1 MSLESKGMAA
11 DFQSLRAISGLVNT
25 ILGIITLLLAYRTKN
40 NSWSELLAAKL
51 LGCFLLFHGILMTT
65 AYIAGFFTVGSFANS
80 FFGSLVNIAH
90 TISIGMA
97 CSSCLFFPYPF
108 VQRKHAEQAI
118 AVVVLTW
125 SFIVTGLIIFVPYEA
140 HVVRY
145 AFWFFPTVVWG
156 FVYVRFSV
164 KELVHKHE
172 HARGLS
178 AASGLLILATMA
190 WLFSDWLLWITVM
203 EKFTIPGWVSGIPPD
218 KNPMLFFVRQSLIMG
233 VSVAALLTMFVLEG
247 WRVARYGFS
256 VLSGIVFGFF
266 FIGIISFIVDLS
278 VVDVLEDC
286 IYATCQ
292 ELPESWTIYNT
303 FTNILT
309 AFLIQP
315 IVLMYVML
323 NFNLL
328 DVKTD
333 KNGRYAKAMVL
344 VLVVIVSSTIVEML
358 QSIIP
363 IGELLTSAFLAIGI
377 AAAIGWEHQ
386 IMGQFL
392 KNKNRTVDYL
402 KSIGEIRSVEPAKD
416 ATPSLSF
423 SLIVLFAFALL
434 LSVLHGAIGLG

>member
-1 MSLESKGMAA
+1 MKGMAA
-11 DFQSLRAISGLVNT
+11 DFQSLRAISGMVNT

-65 AYIAGFFTVGSFANS
+65 AYIAGFFTVGSFGQS
-80 FFGSLVNIAH
+80 FFGSLVDIAH

-97 CSSCLFFPYPF
+97 CSACLFFPYPF
-108 VQRKHAEQAI
+108 VQRKHAEQAV
-118 AVVVLTW
+118 AVVVLIW
-125 SFIVTGLIIFVPYEA
+125 SFIVTGLIIFIPYET

-203 EKFTIPGWVSGIPPD
+203 EKFTIPGWVSNIPPD

-233 VSVAALLTMFVLEG
+233 VSIAALLTMFVLEG
-247 WRVARYGFS
+247 WRVVRHGFS

-315 IVLMYVML
+315 IVLMYLML

-328 DVKTD
+328 DVKTG

-344 VLVVIVSSTIVEML
+344 VLVVIVSSTIIEML

-386 IMGQFL
+386 IMEQFL

-402 KSIGEIRSVEPAKD
+402 KTIGEIRPVEPATD
-416 ATPSLSF
+416 ATPSLNF
-423 SLIVLFAFALL
+423 SLIVLFVFAIL

>member
-1 MSLESKGMAA
+1 MAA
-11 DFQSLRAISGLVNT
+11 DFQSLSAISGMVNT
-25 ILGIITLLLAYRTKN
+25 ILGIITLMLAYRTKSN
-40 NSWSELLAAKL
+40 TWSELLAAKL
-51 LGCFLLFHGILMTT
+51 LGCFLLFHGILMTG
-65 AYIAGFFTVGSFANS
+65 AYISGFFTIGSFAHS
-80 FFGSLVNIAH
+80 FFGSLIDIAH

-97 CSSCLFFPYPF
+97 CSASLFFPYPL
-108 VQRKHAEQAI
+108 VQRERAEQAI
-118 AVVVLTW
+118 ALMVMAWT
-125 SFIVTGLIIFVPYEA
+125 FIVTSLIIFIPYET
-140 HVVRY
+140 HVIRY
-145 AFWFFPTVVWG
+145 AFWTIPTVVWG

-164 KELVHKHE
+164 KEMVHKNE

-218 KNPMLFFVRQSLIMG
+218 KNPMMFFVRQSLIMG
-233 VSVAALLTMFVLEG
+233 VSVAALLTMFAFEG
-247 WRVARYGFS
+247 WRVARHGFS

-278 VVDVLEDC
+278 VVDVLENC
-286 IYATCQ
+286 IYGTC
-292 ELPESWTIYNT
+292 EALPESWTIYNT

-315 IVLMYVML
+315 IVLMYLML

-328 DVKTD
+328 DVKTG

-344 VLVVIVSSTIVEML
+344 VLVVIVSSTIIEML

-377 AAAIGWEHQ
+377 AAAIGWENR
-386 IMGQFL
+386 IMDQFL

-402 KSIGEIRSVEPAKD
+402 KTIGEIRPVEPVTG
-416 ATPSLSF
+416 ATPSLNF
-423 SLIVLFAFALL
+423 SLIVLFVFALL
-434 LSVLHGAIGLG
+434 ISVLHGAIGLG